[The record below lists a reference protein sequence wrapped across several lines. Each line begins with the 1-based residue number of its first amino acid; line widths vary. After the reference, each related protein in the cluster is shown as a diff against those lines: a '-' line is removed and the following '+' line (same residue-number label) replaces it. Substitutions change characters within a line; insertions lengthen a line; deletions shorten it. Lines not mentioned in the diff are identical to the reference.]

1 MHSTAETTAQQLAQ
15 AMRQFNKA
23 FMHFNRTELHQNFA
37 GCKPSEI
44 SVLFML
50 KYGAMHKNR
59 EMKVSDISKHM
70 HVTPP
75 SVTQLL
81 KGLEASGL
89 VERHPDPVDR
99 RAVGIVLTAK
109 GEEVTQRAENIFL
122 NAFCALTDYLGEEES
137 HQLAELLVKASRYFR
152 EKENNMYEFQW
163 NGDEEV

>member
-37 GCKPSEI
+37 GCKPSEV
-44 SVLFML
+44 SVLFMI
-50 KYGAMHKNR
+50 KHGALVECR
-59 EMKVSDISKHM
+59 EMKVSDISKRM

-75 SVTQLL
+75 TVTQLL

-89 VERHPDPVDR
+89 VERHPDQADR
-99 RAVGIVLTAK
+99 RAVGIVLTTK

-122 NAFCALTDYLGEEES
+122 NAFSALADYLGEEES
-137 HQLAELLVKASRYFR
+137 HQLTELLVKASRYFR
-152 EKENNMYEFQW
+152 EKENGSYEFQLT
-163 NGDEEV
+163 GDVDL